1 MTNEA
6 VTKGQAMKKKTVAA
20 VVGLVVAL
28 AIPASASAA
37 TTLIGSGS
45 IGAEP
50 VLRPLFK
57 AYEKVSKGKVKFLYT
72 ANGGNAGVKDV
83 QEGRSQFAG
92 QARPPLPADAGTIYV
107 KLYLDALCMFVH
119 PSNHL
124 TTISKQQT
132 KDIFTSTITNW
143 GDIPGSGKTSTI
155 SAYGRDTNG
164 GAYTFFQAA
173 ILDGQP
179 QGPSVNP
186 LYGDGMVPNAVKRD
200 PNGIGYASIV
210 RKGPGIKALA
220 LNGIGCSKKNVKKQ
234 TYGMTRFIWMV
245 LPADN
250 PNPLVQRFTDWV
262 RRSPAAGVIIDKA
275 GGVPAFN
282 RRAKK

>member
-1 MTNEA
+1 
-6 VTKGQAMKKKTVAA
+6 MKKKIVA
-20 VVGLVVAL
+20 VVGVVIAL

-57 AYEKVSKGKVKFLYT
+57 QYEKVSKGKVKFLYT

-92 QARPPLPADAGTIYV
+92 QARPPLPSDAGTIYV

-119 PSNHL
+119 PSNQL
-124 TTISKQQT
+124 TTISKQQV

-143 GDIPGSGKTSTI
+143 SNIPGSGKTSTI

-164 GAYTFFQAA
+164 GAYTFFQQAM
-173 ILDGQP
+173 LDGQP

-186 LYGDGMVPNAVKRD
+186 LFGDGMVPNAVKRD
-200 PNGIGYASIV
+200 PNGIGYASLV
-210 RKGPGIKALA
+210 RKGPGIKTLA
-220 LNGIGCSKKNVKKQ
+220 LNGLGCNKKNVKSQ
-234 TYGMTRFIWMV
+234 RYGMTRFIWLV

-250 PNPLVQRFTDWV
+250 PNPLVQRFADWV
-262 RRSPAAGVIIDKA
+262 RRSPVSGKIIEKA
-275 GGVPAFN
+275 GGVAAFN
-282 RRAKK
+282 RKGKK